1 MDSVESD
8 LVEPLHAESFFSVS
22 RSGEI
27 HERLCFE
34 YVDEGGYYR
43 RVLTNDE
50 LLQEEILKLSTNMQ
64 RFLDEERVEINGE
77 RVRSHVSYT
86 DIFLKGES
94 NVVAVIYLIDFAG
107 HFTGGR
113 NVIETWLEEE
123 MAPYDF
129 EIIWRFPV
137 GTSIGEI
144 ETKLGHEV
152 YGDIITLWSFEGEE
166 VGGYEKMVF
175 QMPAAAPSTGE
186 PI

>member
-8 LVEPLHAESFFSVS
+8 LVEPIHAESFFSVAL
-22 RSGEI
+22 SGEI

-34 YVDEGGYYR
+34 YVDEGGYYG
-43 RVLTNDE
+43 RVLSNDE

-64 RFLDEERVEINGE
+64 LFLDEERVEINGE
-77 RVRSHVSYT
+77 RVRSIVSYT

-94 NVVAVIYLIDFAG
+94 NVVAIVYLIDFAG
-107 HFTGGR
+107 RFADSR
-113 NVIETWLEEE
+113 NEIETWVEEE

-137 GTSIGEI
+137 GTSILEV
-144 ETKLGHEV
+144 ETKLEHEV

-175 QMPAAAPSTGE
+175 EMPAAALSTRE
-186 PI
+186 ST